1 MHTFLIWEREKQRNF
16 WKLSK
21 CRSICQHSEN
31 AGIVSLPLLFS
42 APPFSH
48 CFLHSVVVHAQ
59 KRNLTLRLCL
69 GICWSDTARED
80 RKKQAWQNFP
90 VFLQLPTKIHD
101 SSNVFA
107 DEDYGKNFGWL
118 IFEISNYQ
126 SIWKINWP
134 IHFREWDT
142 LLLPRKMKS
151 LFTEK
156 YRTTRH
162 GAKRLKEVNRKKNV
176 LRSLN

>member
-1 MHTFLIWEREKQRNF
+1 MPKYLLAF
-16 WKLSK
+16 WKCWHRVFTS
-21 CRSICQHSEN
+21 
-31 AGIVSLPLLFS
+31 AFS

-48 CFLHSVVVHAQ
+48 RFLHSVVVHAQ

-69 GICWSDTARED
+69 GIGWSDTAWED
-80 RKKQAWQNFP
+80 RKKASLTKFSCFSLPNFMT
-90 VFLQLPTKIHD
+90 LPTYLLMKTMAKTLDGSYSKTKI
-101 SSNVFA
+101 NQRQV
-107 DEDYGKNFGWL
+107 
-118 IFEISNYQ
+118 FEISNYQ

-162 GAKRLKEVNRKKNV
+162 GAKRLKEVNGKKNV